1 VARRPPALS
10 MGAAAGAATD
20 ADGSNYCQLYDT
32 GAVRQI
38 ASHHFI
44 RTTGA
49 LALRRSAAGGA
60 A

>member
-10 MGAAAGAATD
+10 TGAAAGAATD
-20 ADGSNYCQLYDT
+20 GANYCQLYDT

-38 ASHHFI
+38 ASHHSI